1 MVLAAYRAA
10 RPGPHF
16 AELRASDIYAVA
28 AGDVASVR
36 VLLACAPCSARAG
49 TGPSRSMSSAGAL
62 SSHWPRQAVVMVAD
76 RCEEARYAVVARELR
91 IAGYVIKQRTAAATA
106 IGSRRTYTHRLR
118 ISLSIYQ
125 IGRHGFSRRN
135 GADSRP
141 APALGRRAVLC

>member
-1 MVLAAYRAA
+1 
-10 RPGPHF
+10 
-16 AELRASDIYAVA
+16 
-28 AGDVASVR
+28 
-36 VLLACAPCSARAG
+36 
-49 TGPSRSMSSAGAL
+49 
-62 SSHWPRQAVVMVAD
+62 MVAD
-76 RCEEARYAVVARELR
+76 RCEEARYAVVAGELR